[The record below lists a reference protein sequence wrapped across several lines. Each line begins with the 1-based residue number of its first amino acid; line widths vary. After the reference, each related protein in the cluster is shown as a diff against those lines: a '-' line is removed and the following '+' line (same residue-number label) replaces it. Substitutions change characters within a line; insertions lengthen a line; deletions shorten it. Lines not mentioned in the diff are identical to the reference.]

1 MASLTRVLIALTIVG
16 LVVMGEG
23 GDAAPTASTPTSVT
37 ARVKDAIERTEVT
50 LKQAISIVEKRRLTD
65 CVARTI
71 CELSCDPDTF
81 GEKGKSVYQTL
92 KEFESDS
99 LPKLAFY
106 KTARDR
112 GQALTKANCKECYT
126 LYAKCK
132 TPTET
137 LLRLA
142 NALSIKS

>member
-1 MASLTRVLIALTIVG
+1 MIIVSKVVVQRNVSVSVHSISGVFGGALSVG
-16 LVVMGEG
+16 SIL
-23 GDAAPTASTPTSVT
+23 
-37 ARVKDAIERTEVT
+37 
-50 LKQAISIVEKRRLTD
+50 AISIVEKRRLTE

-71 CELSCDPDTF
+71 CELACNPDTY
-81 GEKGKSVYQTL
+81 GDKGRAVYQTL
-92 KEFESDS
+92 KEFESES

-112 GQALTKANCKECYT
+112 GQALTKTNCNECYT

-142 NALSIKS
+142 SALSIKS